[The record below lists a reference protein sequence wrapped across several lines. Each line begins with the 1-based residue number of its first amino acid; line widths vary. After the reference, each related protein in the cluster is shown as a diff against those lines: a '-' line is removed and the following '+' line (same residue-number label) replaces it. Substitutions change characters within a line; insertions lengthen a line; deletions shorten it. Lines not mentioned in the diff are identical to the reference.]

1 MNVEEKTLENGVEL
15 ELIKERQKK
24 KWYTA
29 WSNHKKK
36 TLIALTSLEDG
47 HVFPQSKNEKQL
59 TGWHMTVRF
68 IPKIQAKKNSR
79 ESTFAKDF
87 VLKHP

>member
-15 ELIKERQKK
+15 ELKKERQKK

-29 WSNHKKK
+29 WSNQKKK

-68 IPKIQAKKNSR
+68 IPKIQAKK
-79 ESTFAKDF
+79 TPGK
-87 VLKHP
+87 VLSQKTLS

>member
-15 ELIKERQKK
+15 ELKKERQKK

-47 HVFPQSKNEKQL
+47 HVFPQSKNDKQL

-68 IPKIQAKKNSR
+68 IPKIQAKKTPGKALLQKTLS
-79 ESTFAKDF
+79 
-87 VLKHP
+87 